1 MCTCIPRPARSSSF
15 RSPSAAST
23 RPSFVSK
30 LASDS
35 TPPISAGSRSFRLFV
50 REKRRKKSTDEVR
63 THVVLRT
70 HRIRQITVQ
79 QLVFRFQTHRP
90 VLVDVLAVAEADMS
104 ADQYIR
110 VESVVLGVGEQR
122 ERIQGLCT
130 LTRRRRGLLQGFGR
144 SEEIERESQWLPVFA
159 ACP

>member
-1 MCTCIPRPARSSSF
+1 M
-15 RSPSAAST
+15 
-23 RPSFVSK
+23 
-30 LASDS
+30 
-35 TPPISAGSRSFRLFV
+35 
-50 REKRRKKSTDEVR
+50 KKSTDEVR

-70 HRIRQITVQ
+70 HCIRQITIQ

-90 VLVDVLAVAEADMS
+90 VLINVLAVAEADMS
-104 ADQYIR
+104 ADHYIC

-144 SEEIERESQWLPVFA
+144 SEEIERESQWLPAFV